1 MKFLLTS
8 SVWWSRSGWGQVRLQ
23 HYTVWCSCESQ
34 QRDGRRL
41 KRLSLVSKCF
51 TPWCDVAPTQCW
63 HVRQAGCAFLKY
75 CAQVH
80 QTGENVCGIL
90 LEEHG
95 ELVVKGTL
103 CWENVSYVGRSG
115 VSACEYQWGSREML
129 RCLRDVVSGHGGDGL
144 TVGLNEWSFPT
155 FMILWIDNFTVLQ
168 TESLILFLERQEDKV
183 NWVVQVQE

>member
-1 MKFLLTS
+1 MGEDRYDCSITLPGALVNHS
-8 SVWWSRSGWGQVRLQ
+8 SEMEG
-23 HYTVWCSCESQ
+23 
-34 QRDGRRL
+34 RL

-103 CWENVSYVGRSG
+103 C
-115 VSACEYQWGSREML
+115 
-129 RCLRDVVSGHGGDGL
+129 
-144 TVGLNEWSFPT
+144 
-155 FMILWIDNFTVLQ
+155 
-168 TESLILFLERQEDKV
+168 
-183 NWVVQVQE
+183 